1 MSTNTNA
8 PYVCPYCKKTKLY
21 KINFQKHLL
30 LCEHRH
36 TVAKTYRNTACS
48 DNVEQTTTAEL
59 LLIITKQDEQIQRM
73 AKQVSQ
79 INQLL
84 NRQERR
90 NICDHLNKTI
100 PRPNPYIP
108 FTEWFTNIEI
118 TFPFILSMCQYDIR
132 DTLLERFKQYYYETA
147 PIHPIPIKAF
157 VENRSKVYLYDTEQG
172 FCTPISHQHHHH
184 TTQTHPPSP
193 PPPHTPK
200 WVAFQNEPFVYIAQ
214 TIYKKWKRTFAKW
227 MIENEDAFDIN
238 HDLNEMKQAYMNKMD
253 RYNHL
258 SDKEKSS
265 KIRQWIIQQVETTMP
280 QIVVID
286 A

>member
-1 MSTNTNA
+1 
-8 PYVCPYCKKTKLY
+8 L
-21 KINFQKHLL
+21 
-30 LCEHRH
+30 
-36 TVAKTYRNTACS
+36 RNTACS
-48 DNVEQTTTAEL
+48 DNVEPTTTAEL
-59 LLIITKQDEQIQRM
+59 LLIITRQDEQIQRM
-73 AKQVSQ
+73 AKQLSQ

-90 NICDHLNKTI
+90 NICDHLNKI
-100 PRPNPYIP
+100 APSPNPFIP
-108 FTEWFTNIEI
+108 FTEWFANIEI

-132 DTLLERFKQYYYETA
+132 DTILERFKQYYYETTA
-147 PIHPIPIKAF
+147 THPIPIKAF
-157 VENRSKVYLYDTEQG
+157 VENRSKVYLYDNEPGICTLRTASNP
-172 FCTPISHQHHHH
+172 TPIP
-184 TTQTHPPSP
+184 TPTL
-193 PPPHTPK
+193 PK
-200 WVAFQNEPFVYIAQ
+200 WMSFQNEPFVYIVQ

-227 MIENEDAFDIN
+227 MIENEDVFDTN

-265 KIRQWIIQQVETTMP
+265 KIRQWIIQQIETTMP

>member
-1 MSTNTNA
+1 M
-8 PYVCPYCKKTKLY
+8 
-21 KINFQKHLL
+21 
-30 LCEHRH
+30 
-36 TVAKTYRNTACS
+36 
-48 DNVEQTTTAEL
+48 
-59 LLIITKQDEQIQRM
+59 
-73 AKQVSQ
+73 
-79 INQLL
+79 
-84 NRQERR
+84 
-90 NICDHLNKTI
+90 
-100 PRPNPYIP
+100 
-108 FTEWFTNIEI
+108 EWFANIEI

-157 VENRSKVYLYDTEQG
+157 VENRSKVYLYDTEH
-172 FCTPISHQHHHH
+172 PIPHPHP
-184 TTQTHPPSP
+184 HPPSTSSSP
-193 PPPHTPK
+193 PPPPQTPK

-227 MIENEDAFDIN
+227 MIENEDVFDTN

-265 KIRQWIIQQVETTMP
+265 KIRQWLIPKVETTMP